1 MWFIRHKIKVIQHLA
16 VTETD
21 WSPFVE
27 VCCVCMCVCI
37 YYSNRS
43 YTKVNRGTHWY
54 IKHKY
59 KKFLRVTKYKL
70 FIFMAT
76 TQLDSGSF
84 MVGMNCDCKSA
95 LMNKPHVPPCE
106 NTPPTPPHSQK
117 KIILY
122 NFLTPW
128 NWNCTYAIYV
138 YIFYTSV
145 HSDFQQLWKYATMN
159 HCFPVIPNFLVSHS
173 RSSLCSEGSQRP
185 SMQITF

>member
-43 YTKVNRGTHWY
+43 YTKVNRGTYWY

-76 TQLDSGSF
+76 TQLESGSL
-84 MVGMNCDCKSA
+84 MIGMNCDCKSA
-95 LMNKPHVPPCE
+95 LMNKPLCAPMWKHPSHP
-106 NTPPTPPHSQK
+106 NPQKDNNPIQLPHPVK
-117 KIILY
+117 LKLY
-122 NFLTPW
+122 VCYLCLYF
-128 NWNCTYAIYV
+128 
-138 YIFYTSV
+138 FYTSV
-145 HSDFQQLWKYATMN
+145 HSDF
-159 HCFPVIPNFLVSHS
+159 
-173 RSSLCSEGSQRP
+173 
-185 SMQITF
+185 